1 MINHIQKSC
10 GIGAIES
17 STIIYED
24 NVACVT
30 QIQTRYINDSVRAQ
44 SLSLIPLTTSD
55 SAP

>member
-1 MINHIQKSC
+1 MINHIQKSHR
-10 GIGAIES
+10 IGAIES

-24 NVACVT
+24 NAACVA

>member
-24 NVACVT
+24 NAAYVT
-30 QIQTRYINDSVRAQ
+30 QIQMGYINDSVRAQ